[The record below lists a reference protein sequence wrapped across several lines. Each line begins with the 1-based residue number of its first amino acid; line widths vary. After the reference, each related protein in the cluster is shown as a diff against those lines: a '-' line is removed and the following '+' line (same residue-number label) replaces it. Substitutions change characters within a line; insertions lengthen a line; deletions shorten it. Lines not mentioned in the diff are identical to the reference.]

1 MEIST
6 VRQEKMAIYK
16 SFPVYGITAEAMSA
30 GRDNLTVVREMLE
43 AGIRCVQYREKTKSG
58 LARYE
63 ECLQLRQLTRKYNAL
78 LIIDDFVDLAIA
90 VDADGVHVGQD
101 DLPPQVVRK
110 LLGND
115 KIIGLSTHNPQQ
127 LEQANMIK
135 DIIDY
140 IGTGPV
146 YATQTKPGAKAAG
159 LDYISCASEHSQLPF
174 VAIGGLKAHNVAEVA
189 KRGASCIAVVSEI
202 TGAADIQKKIQE
214 IVKNFQTS
222 R

>member
-1 MEIST
+1 MTHPLLTIRSALKRCYAHEMAGVLSRWQLTGMELD
-6 VRQEKMAIYK
+6 VLL
-16 SFPVYGITAEAMSA
+16 FLGNNPDCDTASDM
-30 GRDNLTVVREMLE
+30 V
-43 AGIRCVQYREKTKSG
+43 
-58 LARYE
+58 
-63 ECLQLRQLTRKYNAL
+63 QLRQLTRKYNAL

>member
-1 MEIST
+1 
-6 VRQEKMAIYK
+6 
-16 SFPVYGITAEAMSA
+16 
-30 GRDNLTVVREMLE
+30 
-43 AGIRCVQYREKTKSG
+43 
-58 LARYE
+58 
-63 ECLQLRQLTRKYNAL
+63 
-78 LIIDDFVDLAIA
+78 
-90 VDADGVHVGQD
+90 
-101 DLPPQVVRK
+101 
-110 LLGND
+110 
-115 KIIGLSTHNPQQ
+115 
-127 LEQANMIK
+127 MIK

-174 VAIGGLKAHNVAEVA
+174 VAIGGLKADNVAEVA